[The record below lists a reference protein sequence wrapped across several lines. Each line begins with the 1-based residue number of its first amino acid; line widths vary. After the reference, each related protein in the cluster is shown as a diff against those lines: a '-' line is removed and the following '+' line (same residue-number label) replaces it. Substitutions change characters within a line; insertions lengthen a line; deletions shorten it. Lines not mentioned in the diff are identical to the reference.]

1 MRDYH
6 LHTTYS
12 PDGNAQM
19 REQIRAAVDAGLEE
33 ICITDHLD
41 LKHHEAI
48 FDVPVVCRAGGAA
61 RRISDAVHKGRH
73 RGRRAGL
80 RNEGD
85 PRGSSGAS
93 V

>member
-48 FDVPVVCRAGGAA
+48 FDVPCPTTGGLPSW
-61 RRISDAVHKGRH
+61 RRCAPNF
-73 RGRRAGL
+73 RRC
-80 RNEGD
+80 
-85 PRGSSGAS
+85 P
-93 V
+93 